1 MRCTVPIIIKIEV
14 TIHQLASHCPTLAMK
29 SIKLSLW
36 TFQVQGLNII
46 ETVISLYSSMA
57 MNGSVEGIAETLKPD
72 DRNYQNFLQKVQMAF
87 YHFQINVLYICDD
100 THIHWMLTSVF

>member
-1 MRCTVPIIIKIEV
+1 
-14 TIHQLASHCPTLAMK
+14 
-29 SIKLSLW
+29 
-36 TFQVQGLNII
+36 
-46 ETVISLYSSMA
+46 MA